1 MRALLDQLKRPGR
14 TYAAVFGAAVLVTL
28 VFRAVLPAGYRV
40 NENSDYIALYSPVA
54 HNILAGRGITIGT
67 GVPAVMTPPG
77 YPLIL
82 AGVLGLSGVLRLPEG
97 VGILALACLAMG
109 VCSVLVYVV
118 ARSMWG
124 AVPALVAPVLW
135 MTYPFVLWLTK
146 QPNSEI
152 PFLIAYYGA
161 FGLFWSSVTQRAG
174 GSYRRYALTGILVGG
189 AALIRPI
196 AIGLGVAFAAVLWLT
211 RRDLA
216 PRLRLGLVTALLV
229 GNLAAVFPWEA
240 WVYRQTGRAV
250 LLGTVGAVSMR
261 DGLVFAHPLEY
272 RTWIT
277 VPAGVKLVM
286 EDAWARSKELN
297 SSRDMLRFLA
307 GEFRERPMA
316 VGELLALK
324 VARSW
329 YGTDSGRHEGVIL
342 LIQALYVPVALWASF
357 VAWRQGGRSRQLA
370 VSVAVTVVYFWA
382 MVTLVVPLLRYMV
395 PAVGL
400 LFVLL
405 PVLLVRARAGA
416 PTVLASA
423 TADLRA

>member
-1 MRALLDQLKRPGR
+1 MRASLDQVKRPWWA
-14 TYAAVFGAAVLVTL
+14 YAAVFAAAVLVTL

-54 HNILAGRGITIGT
+54 HNILAGRGITIGM
-67 GVPAVMTPPG
+67 GVPAIGTPPG

-82 AGVLGLSGVLRLPEG
+82 AGVVGLSGVLRLPEG

-135 MTYPFVLWLTK
+135 MT
-146 QPNSEI
+146 SEI
-152 PFLIAYYGA
+152 PFLIVCYGA
-161 FGLFWSSVTQRAG
+161 FGLFWSGVTQRG
-174 GSYRRYALTGILVGG
+174 GGGYRRYALTGILVGG

-196 AIGLGVAFAAVLWLT
+196 AIGLGVALAAVLWLT

-240 WVYRQTGRAV
+240 RVYRQTGRVV

-286 EDAWARSKELN
+286 EDAWARSNELN
-297 SSRDMLRFLA
+297 SSRDMLRFLV